1 MSRRLISPEAAL
13 DVYLFQ
19 NKEDINNIKKLM
31 KSMKKVKRNKSIKI
45 KWKEDIPAFIP
56 KEDLTLF
63 NKQDYY
69 NSISKLEE

>member
-1 MSRRLISPEAAL
+1 
-13 DVYLFQ
+13 
-19 NKEDINNIKKLM
+19 M
-31 KSMKKVKRNKSIKI
+31 KSMKKVKRNKSSKI
-45 KWKEDIPAFIP
+45 KWKEDIPKFIP

>member
-1 MSRRLISPEAAL
+1 
-13 DVYLFQ
+13 
-19 NKEDINNIKKLM
+19 M
-31 KSMKKVKRNKSIKI
+31 KSIKKVKRNKSLKI